1 VEKKIINIKYILF
14 SLYVL
19 VLTFQE
25 IFDLPAILYSI
36 QILTFSEILE
46 LSPIIYKFLT
56 FQEIFEFYMRLNLTR
71 KLR

>member
-1 VEKKIINIKYILF
+1 MGEKIINIKYILF

-46 LSPIIYKFLT
+46 LSPIIYKFFKKYLSYLLPS
-56 FQEIFEFYMRLNLTR
+56 FYASFICD
-71 KLR
+71 